1 MALTSLRHEFGI
13 AVASGEPAIRVDTD
27 EIDDAIRTIGEVCKS
42 HGWEM
47 RLWDKTVGTQWVVG
61 EQPKSRRRQAAPAGP
76 AGLNASGGNNGV
88 LALTEFWEEDAYPDN
103 AARGETRPVVYV
115 LKNFHLIFESAR
127 ETGVSL
133 IQHLVSDKVQ
143 DLKDYAANQSRYEA
157 AGISGD
163 SETGKFVVGLCVP
176 DAKLPPE
183 ISPLFKRIAHDP
195 PDEAELGLILDG
207 IILPP
212 SDSDD
217 DDDEEPAQTLKIAAE
232 TRKAVC
238 KYALGLTRS
247 QATGVFSAAV
257 LQFGNAV
264 DFEEKFPKY
273 VWQAKSD
280 ILNKEGLVTLYTG
293 TETFADVVGQT
304 GLKNLLRGLL
314 APDKY
319 DPENPE
325 LRSKGL
331 CLVGPPRTGKSLT
344 SKAAGNELGLPTL
357 MIDVGALFGGIV
369 GDTERNTR
377 RCFQVIRAHA
387 PCIAVIDEV
396 EKVMPSG
403 RGGDHDS
410 GVSKRMAGSFMTNL
424 QDIKEFVFWVFTA
437 NSVDELHEAF
447 LADDR
452 VDAVVYV
459 HMPGPKQLADGWKRN
474 IQQRF
479 PKQFKGGDF
488 AIAKETDFE
497 TALERIKKAT
507 KGADVNKM
515 ADYILPS
522 LLCIPE
528 DERETATN
536 KLRSYH
542 TAVADRV
549 DAIMIN
555 DIGWTI
561 ARVKSCC
568 RMARKL
574 DKTLSEVARMMPRR
588 QDKLAKAIERLEK
601 WADGEAIDAETGEA
615 YSRDIE
621 ADDGA
626 VHSPMKK
633 TLSKVKRTVRTSRD
647 RS

>member
-1 MALTSLRHEFGI
+1 MALSNLRHEFGI
-13 AVASGEPAIRVDTD
+13 AVASGEPAIRIDTD
-27 EIDDAIRTIGEVCKS
+27 EIDDALRTLGEVCKA

-47 RLWDKTVGTQWVVG
+47 RVWDRTVGTQWVVG
-61 EQPKSRRRQAAPAGP
+61 EPSKKKGTSAPSGPGALGQSGAA
-76 AGLNASGGNNGV
+76 NGI
-88 LALTEFWEEDAYPDN
+88 LTLDDFWREQAYPDS
-103 AARGETRPVVYV
+103 AAPGETRPVVLV
-115 LKNFHLIFESAR
+115 LKNFHLLFEGAGK
-127 ETGVSL
+127 EAGVSL
-133 IQHLVSDKVQ
+133 VQHLVADKVQ
-143 DLKDYAANQSRYEA
+143 DLPNYSELSNKFEA

-163 SETGKFVVGLCVP
+163 SETGKFIVGLCVP
-176 DAKLPPE
+176 DIKLPPE
-183 ISPLFKRIAHDP
+183 IAPLFKRIAHDP
-195 PDEAELGLILDG
+195 PDEPELGLILDG
-207 IILPP
+207 VVLPKQG
-212 SDSDD
+212 
-217 DDDEEPAQTLKIAAE
+217 DDDEDEDASRRLQISAE

-257 LQFGNAV
+257 LQFGNDVA
-264 DFEEKFPKY
+264 FEEKFPKY
-273 VWQAKSD
+273 VWRAKSD

-304 GLKNLLRGLL
+304 GLKGLLKGLL
-314 APDKY
+314 AADEY

-357 MIDVGALFGGIV
+357 MVDVGALFGGIV

-396 EKVMPSG
+396 EKTMPSG

-437 NSVDELHEAF
+437 NSTEELHEAF

-452 VDAVVYV
+452 VDGVVYV
-459 HMPGPKQLADGWKRN
+459 HMPGPEQLADGWRRN
-474 IQQRF
+474 IEKQF
-479 PKQFKGGDF
+479 PKTFQGGDF
-488 AIAKETDFE
+488 ALAKETDFE
-497 TALERIKKAT
+497 AALERVKRAKNP
-507 KGADVNKM
+507 DVIKM
-515 ADYILPS
+515 ADYVLPS
-522 LLCIPE
+522 LLCIPSDKRGE
-528 DERETATN
+528 PIKKLAAVSTALAT
-536 KLRSYH
+536 
-542 TAVADRV
+542 RV
-549 DAIMIN
+549 EEIQID
-555 DIGWTI
+555 DSEWTI

-574 DKTLSEVARMMPRR
+574 KKSLSAVARMMPRK
-588 QDKLAKAIERLEK
+588 QEKLAKAIERLET

-615 YSRDIE
+615 YERGVGEGED
-621 ADDGA
+621 A
-626 VHSPMKK
+626 VSPSTKK
-633 TLSKVKRTVRTSRD
+633 ISKVKRTVRTSRD
-647 RS
+647 HAS

>member
-27 EIDDAIRTIGEVCKS
+27 ELDDAIRTIGEVCKA

-61 EQPKSRRRQAAPAGP
+61 EPPRKKNQPQAGP
-76 AGLNASGGNNGV
+76 GGLSNAGNSGV
-88 LALTEFWEEDAYPDN
+88 VALTEFWEEQAYPDPG
-103 AARGETRPVVYV
+103 AKGETRPVVYV
-115 LKNFHLIFESAR
+115 LKNFHLLFERER
-127 ETGVSL
+127 ETAVSL
-133 IQHLVSDKVQ
+133 VQHLISDKVQ
-143 DLKDYAANQSRYEA
+143 DLKGYPQDKSKYEA
-157 AGISGD
+157 SGIGGD
-163 SETGKFVVGLCVP
+163 SETGKFIVGLCVP
-176 DAKLPPE
+176 DAKLAPE
-183 ISPLFKRIAHDP
+183 IAPLFKRIAHDP
-195 PDEAELGLILDG
+195 PDETELGIILDG
-207 IILPP
+207 IILPAEER
-212 SDSDD
+212 DDD
-217 DDDEEPAQTLKIAAE
+217 DDDEDEPQQKLQISAE

-257 LQFGNAV
+257 LQFGNDVA
-264 DFEEKFPKY
+264 FEEKFPKY

-304 GLKNLLRGLL
+304 GLKALLKGLL

-319 DPENPE
+319 DPENPD

-357 MIDVGALFGGIV
+357 MVDVGALFGGIV

-396 EKVMPSG
+396 EKTMPSG

-437 NSVDELHEAF
+437 NSTEELHEAF

-459 HMPGPKQLADGWKRN
+459 HMPGPKQLADGWRRN

-479 PKQFKGGDF
+479 PKQFKGGEF
-488 AIAKETDFE
+488 ALAKETDF
-497 TALERIKKAT
+497 TVAFERVKKA
-507 KGADVNKM
+507 KNPDINKM
-515 ADYILPS
+515 ADYLLPS
-522 LLCIPE
+522 LMCVPE
-528 DERETATN
+528 DEREAHIN
-536 KLRSYH
+536 AIRS
-542 TAVADRV
+542 ANVALAERV
-549 DAIMIN
+549 EEIMI
-555 DIGWTI
+555 DDSGWTI

-574 DKTLSEVARMMPRR
+574 DRTLTEVARMMPRK
-588 QDKLAKAIERLEK
+588 QAKLLKAIEKLER
-601 WADGEAIDAETGEA
+601 WADGEAIDAETGMA
-615 YSRDIE
+615 YSAEVENEEGETI
-621 ADDGA
+621 
-626 VHSPMKK
+626 SPTKK
-633 TLSKVKRTVRTSRD
+633 TLGKVKRTVRTSRD
-647 RS
+647 RVK